1 MAKKEKPRAGR
12 FVHIDFPTEGINSSA
27 DIMFQLSVI
36 HLLTLKLHGNSQVN
50 FSYSRKI
57 EEEEASN
64 PNLIRFVK

>member
-36 HLLTLKLHGNSQVN
+36 HLLTLKLHGNSQVK
-50 FSYSRKI
+50 FSYSRKV
-57 EEEEASN
+57 EEEASK
-64 PNLIRFVK
+64 PNLIRLVK